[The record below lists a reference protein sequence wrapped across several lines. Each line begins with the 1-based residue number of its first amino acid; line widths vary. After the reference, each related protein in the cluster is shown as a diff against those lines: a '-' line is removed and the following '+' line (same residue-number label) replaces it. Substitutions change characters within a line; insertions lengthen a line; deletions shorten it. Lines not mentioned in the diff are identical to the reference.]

1 MTLKVITYNIH
12 KGFNTSGLKFTLH
25 QIKKAIRETGADL
38 CLLQEVVGENQ
49 KYQKSVL
56 EWPTQ
61 AQFEFL
67 ADTAWPHYAY
77 GKNAVFSFRHHGNA
91 LLSRFPIIKYENIN
105 ISLNKL
111 EQRGLLHCEVM
122 LPELKKSLH
131 VFNVHLNLREGHRKL
146 QLQKVVERA
155 RSHVP
160 PGAAFLMGGD
170 FNDWTASLHPLVAE
184 HLGMYESHHAVHKQP
199 ARSYPSFMPSLPLD
213 RLYFRDLRI
222 VHSRVLTQT
231 PWAAL
236 SDHLP
241 LFAEFEI
248 E

>member
-1 MTLKVITYNIH
+1 MKFKVMTYNIH

-25 QIKKAIRETGADL
+25 QIKKAIRDTGADI

-49 KYQKSVL
+49 KYQKSISQ
-56 EWPTQ
+56 WPTE

-67 ADTAWPHYAY
+67 ADSVWPHYAY

-91 LLSRFPIIKYENIN
+91 VLSRFPILKHENIN
-105 ISLNKL
+105 ISLNKM

-122 LPELKKSLH
+122 LPELQKSLH
-131 VFNVHLNLREGHRKL
+131 VFNVHLNLREEHRKI
-146 QLQKVVERA
+146 QLQKVVDHA

-160 PGAAFLMGGD
+160 KGAAFLMGGD
-170 FNDWTASLHPLVAE
+170 FNDWTSSLHPLVAE
-184 HLGMYESHHAVHKQP
+184 HLGMYESHDSVHQQTAK
-199 ARSYPSFMPSLPLD
+199 SFPSFLPSLPLD
-213 RLYFRDLRI
+213 RLYYRDLRI
-222 VHSRVLTQT
+222 VHARVLTQT